1 MITSEYLNSLINS
14 TKAQAVDRYIRET
27 HTVPDEEDELEVNA
41 IHAEIMA
48 KEIFNSF
55 QHVFVENNQC
65 YVVKDGVTTMLYEN
79 MEEFNW
85 FE

>member
-1 MITSEYLNSLINS
+1 MITIEYLNSLINS
-14 TKAQAVDRYIRET
+14 TKAQAVDRFIRQT